1 MLPGKRSVRV
11 GDVILKEVAFL
22 LLEKVRDPR
31 VQGVT
36 LTGVRLS
43 DDLKLARIFY
53 SVMGDQTRVEK
64 AQSGL
69 NSATGFVKREIG
81 KRAGLRYI
89 PEIKFVYDPSLK
101 TGDHMERVF
110 ENMRQ
115 AEEE

>member
-11 GDVILKEVAFL
+11 GDVILKELAFL

-43 DDLKLARIFY
+43 DDLKLARIFF
-53 SVMGDQTRVEK
+53 SVLGDETLVEK

-69 NSATGFVKREIG
+69 NSATGFLKREIG
-81 KRAGLRYI
+81 RRAGLRYI
-89 PEIKFVYDPSLK
+89 PELRFVYDPSLK
-101 TGDHMERVF
+101 TGEHMERIF
-110 ENMRQ
+110 EKIRP
-115 AEEE
+115 AD

>member
-22 LLEKVRDPR
+22 LLERVRDPR

-53 SVMGDQTRVEK
+53 SVMGDEALVEN

-81 KRAGLRYI
+81 KRSGLRYI
-89 PEIKFVYDPSLK
+89 PEIRFVYDPSLK
-101 TGDHMERVF
+101 TGEHMERVF
-110 ENMRQ
+110 EKMHKS
-115 AEEE
+115 E

>member
-43 DDLKLARIFY
+43 DDLKLARIYFQRH
-53 SVMGDQTRVEK
+53 G
-64 AQSGL
+64 G
-69 NSATGFVKREIG
+69 
-81 KRAGLRYI
+81 
-89 PEIKFVYDPSLK
+89 
-101 TGDHMERVF
+101 
-110 ENMRQ
+110 
-115 AEEE
+115 

>member
-11 GDVILKEVAFL
+11 GDVILKEVASL

-43 DDLKLARIFY
+43 DDLKLARVYY
-53 SVMGDQTRVEK
+53 SVMGDQTQVEN

-69 NSATGFVKREIG
+69 NSATGFVKREVG
-81 KRAGLRYI
+81 RRAGLRYI
-89 PEIKFVYDPSLK
+89 PDIKFVYDPSLK
-101 TGDHMERVF
+101 AGAHMERVF
-110 ENMRQ
+110 EKIHKS
-115 AEEE
+115 E